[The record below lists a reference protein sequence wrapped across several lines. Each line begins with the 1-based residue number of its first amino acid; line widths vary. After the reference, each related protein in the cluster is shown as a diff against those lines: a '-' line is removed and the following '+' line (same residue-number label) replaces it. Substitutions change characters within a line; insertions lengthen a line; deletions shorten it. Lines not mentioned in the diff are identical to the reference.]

1 MCVEDPD
8 KPFICDPTVKLDE
21 NELAILAKGPK
32 FLVRDELNAS
42 EFNLEVES
50 MVAKKKYDTVFND
63 KDDLENENCSSMD
76 RAQVHQSDNNKQ
88 LNETNPIY
96 SYFISI
102 GEN

>member
-1 MCVEDPD
+1 MPGSLTWSALA
-8 KPFICDPTVKLDE
+8 PIQPLGTLDE

-63 KDDLENENCSSMD
+63 KDDLD
-76 RAQVHQSDNNKQ
+76 HVAAW
-88 LNETNPIY
+88 
-96 SYFISI
+96 I
-102 GEN
+102 GLRYTYLIIINS